1 MSRRRPPLRL
11 PSLLVVLSFVLVASL
26 PSVAGSAP
34 APLPPPED
42 SARAVLEHSPRHGEF
57 VDVAYAGQKPLRTWV
72 VYPERKDKAGVVVVI
87 HEIFGL
93 SDWIRGVAD
102 RLAADGFIAVAPD
115 LLSGMGPGG
124 GGTDS
129 LPTRD
134 DVVKAVR
141 ALTPEETAARLAA
154 VRAWANAIPASNGKL
169 ATMGFCWGGARSFA
183 AAAGS
188 PPPQAAVVFYGSS
201 PDSALIER
209 VEAPVQ
215 GHYGSD
221 DARVNATIDGAK
233 KRLGER
239 KKSYEVNVYEGAG
252 HGFLRQQ
259 TQREG
264 ANLRASQTAWPKT
277 LTFLRK
283 HLK

>member
-1 MSRRRPPLRL
+1 MSRRRPPLRVL
-11 PSLLVVLSFVLVASL
+11 SLLVALTFVLVASL
-26 PSVAGSAP
+26 PSLAGSAP

-57 VDVAYAGQKPLRTWV
+57 VDVAYAGQKPIKTWV
-72 VYPERKDKAGVVVVI
+72 VYPERKDKAGVVLVI

-93 SDWIRGVAD
+93 TDWIRSVAD

-129 LPTRD
+129 IPTRD

-154 VRAWANAIPASNGKL
+154 VRAWANTIPAANGRI

-201 PDSALIER
+201 PDSAQMER

-215 GHYGSD
+215 GHYGGD
-221 DARVNATIDGAK
+221 DARVNATIPPAEAEMK
-233 KRLGER
+233 KLG
-239 KKSYEVNVYEGAG
+239 KTYEVHIYEGAG
-252 HGFLRQQ
+252 HGFLRDQ
-259 TQREG
+259 TARDG
-264 ANLRASQTAWPKT
+264 ANLKATKEAWP
-277 LTFLRK
+277 LTVKL
-283 HLK
+283 LKERLK